1 MRIIAGIK
9 RGKKLNTL
17 AGERVRP
24 TTDRVKESLFNIL
37 QFQLEGRVFLD
48 LFAGSGQIGL
58 EALSRGGTE
67 AVFVESS
74 PAVERVL
81 RQNIKNLGFDSKSKV
96 FLGDCLKFL
105 KNTTQM
111 FDIIY
116 IDPPFGE
123 NLYESAL
130 QAAGNRVKASGLI
143 ICEHLSKELLPDQID
158 QLCQVLR
165 RYRYGT
171 VSLTVYQP
179 IAADVA
185 PE

>member
-1 MRIIAGIK
+1 
-9 RGKKLNTL
+9 
-17 AGERVRP
+17 
-24 TTDRVKESLFNIL
+24 
-37 QFQLEGRVFLD
+37 
-48 LFAGSGQIGL
+48 
-58 EALSRGGTE
+58 
-67 AVFVESS
+67 
-74 PAVERVL
+74 
-81 RQNIKNLGFDSKSKV
+81 
-96 FLGDCLKFL
+96 
-105 KNTTQM
+105 M